1 MMRDG
6 NSCVWYANYPSYR
19 AGKKVKSFKV
29 HHELFLGMSALTLVH
44 LKTNLALLSL
54 WRNFIY
60 SYAFNKTFAY
70 LFKGGCGVVCCGVVW
85 CGMVCFWCTSQ
96 CTPV

>member
-6 NSCVWYANYPSYR
+6 NSSVWYTNYRSYR

-29 HHELFLGMSALTLVH
+29 HHELLLGISSLTLLH
-44 LKTNLALLSL
+44 LKTNLTLLSL

-60 SYAFNKTFAY
+60 SYAFNKTFVY
-70 LFKGGCGVVCCGVVW
+70 LFSGGCGVVW
-85 CGMVCFWCTSQ
+85 CGSVFLVHVTVHACVMVRN
-96 CTPV
+96 